1 MLAPCQI
8 GCLTLF
14 SAEPGVPVR
23 KPFHGQD
30 SSLSS
35 PVRTDGCHRQFQ
47 ESEDDPVPQG
57 SGSAQPSSGKYLDR
71 DVSVG
76 PAATQSQAPPF
87 GGSGPAQC
95 QLLPRW
101 PQDFQCCQV
110 WGFSPRF
117 EVFTLSDRDFQ
128 LELGKFVFNYCSS
141 YRHISWNEEYLLV
154 FWYFRTSHLASLGFS
169 LRPPLALN
177 IFMLPIDSYGTV
189 FDSLSI

>member
-1 MLAPCQI
+1 MISISHNIYGFIVLAPCQI

-14 SAEPGVPVR
+14 SAELGVPVR
-23 KPFHGQD
+23 KPVHGWD

-47 ESEDDPVPQG
+47 ESEGDPVPRG
-57 SGSAQPSSGKYLDR
+57 LCSAQPSSGKCLDR

-87 GGSGPAQC
+87 GGSGPTQS

-101 PQDFQCCQV
+101 PRAFQCCQV

-117 EVFTLSDRDFQ
+117 EVFTLVLGDFQ
-128 LELGKFVFNYCSS
+128 LELRKFVFSYCSS
-141 YRHISWNEEYLLV
+141 YQYYYRAFL
-154 FWYFRTSHLASLGFS
+154 
-169 LRPPLALN
+169 
-177 IFMLPIDSYGTV
+177 
-189 FDSLSI
+189 